1 MLHFF
6 WDTLYV
12 YFDSPFQIPFAF
24 AFLFFA
30 VFFVVRYNMIFVETS
45 AKDNTRVEQVTKLIL
60 KITYF

>member
-1 MLHFF
+1 MFPN
-6 WDTLYV
+6 LYA
-12 YFDSPFQIPFAF
+12 YFDSPFQIPFALI
-24 AFLFFA
+24 LFFA